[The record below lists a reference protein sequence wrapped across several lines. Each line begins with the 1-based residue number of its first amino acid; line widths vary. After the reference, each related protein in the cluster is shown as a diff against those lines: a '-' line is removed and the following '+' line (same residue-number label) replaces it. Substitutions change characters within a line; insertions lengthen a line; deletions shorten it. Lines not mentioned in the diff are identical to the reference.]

1 MDILGDENEEDA
13 ILPPATSS
21 GSSNSIVGEI
31 QFSAVQDDKGKE
43 RDLYNDEVLPAH
55 QVPIKQLMPTV
66 PAFMKEMRRYWN
78 KLFCHRVPIKGYTG
92 LEIAD
97 SEILELTK
105 PLVVE
110 DSWWLFSPLEL
121 MSVGPTLQV
130 KWSILQPSCTRKFIN
145 QQLTQ

>member
-13 ILPPATSS
+13 ILPPATLS

-43 RDLYNDEVLPAH
+43 RDLYNDEILPAH

-110 DSWWLFSPLEL
+110 EQLVAF
-121 MSVGPTLQV
+121 
-130 KWSILQPSCTRKFIN
+130 QPP
-145 QQLTQ
+145 